1 MGELL
6 KDAKAKAADF
16 DAQPLSTQAFYLYS
30 AYVRPGVADYDWDEE
45 DISFAD
51 DIFQDLEDTAF
62 NQSRELGGEITPIKI
77 AAYLFA
83 DFDASG
89 GMISYFAKEK
99 PSIAPKVVSAFV
111 KYSGAYIQMTQ
122 KLGGKLADSRVFDY
136 IYTNS
141 DQEKIRRIIQKTFY
155 YYENEGVIFNGLDS
169 ALRDYKFFD
178 FKRELS
184 LKINEW
190 LETDPVIKD
199 LYQVNTAYISDGY
212 GGEGKFQYFF
222 GLTSESVKEGAPE
235 TKLSGELA
243 DKKQFQL
250 TPEQYEQL
258 NNVGFTQPTAR
269 YINYTTGLTVVEG
282 VSPMNEVR
290 ANQNLEVVDSAAF
303 ETSRWF
309 AFGTDEVFQNFIRQA
324 YWAIAKELLRTHAL
338 VLLDSDEG
346 RLDKVALETLF
357 RDEVTKWVN
366 KKNKD
371 YGIVES
377 SIDKGQVGY
386 RFAQHVLNNIRA
398 NALIDILKKFKSTG
412 GTLSAEELNDSFASA
427 EELVKNKEEISGNDT
442 DTRKLSEED
451 IEAKQKFL
459 KQCLLMSRL
468 GYLAELNTMQIQ
480 GKTNPIHS
488 KKPYKGRLYL
498 IDELDINKDK
508 SSIIN
513 KLLIPNKEAIGPFLD
528 IKPSEHASLVPKIR
542 LVKVYS
548 SGGVLEEHEFKFPK
562 HSNTNRVNNLS
573 SPGVFDRGADFGVKE
588 FSFSFD
594 GTTPATAKNDITA
607 NLKLYFQSFQDF
619 VEKKAA
625 NGGHRYVDLLILPA
639 GDKGTK
645 KGSGAASPLQYDPSY
660 YRIRADVGWEAESAP
675 NAAIKKA
682 IQKINKTFYLNM
694 VDHEIDIRDD
704 GSVEINVSYR
714 AYIETAL
721 KGTTL
726 DALASREARE
736 ALAKVRGDYNKVLK
750 KKACSLKE
758 LTSIRGQ
765 FLQIEENLR
774 KNSFQSI
781 IKRLIENNLM
791 NYVQVAGESAV
802 SFERTGFIV
811 SPAIFVGDEPT
822 AAGETIAKKSNPRDF
837 SLKQNKFKDVKLS
850 NSGDNKF
857 INYFYLADLLYV
869 ILECLYEP
877 DTGNINESYVAGTEN
892 FKFLLSSFQY
902 TSAFDQSQIE
912 SVNLGNIPIS
922 VELFNEWFTEN
933 VIKPERTSYPV
944 MYFIRDLTKFLI
956 TEILLE
962 SCFKNDLDK
971 RLQFKTTSFLGKRT
985 RGECPISSMLGSDVI
1000 LDVGPA
1006 YTKGDLPLSADIEGI
1021 TTPVK
1026 DLFNYITIFAETTRG
1041 KTDKQGIKT
1050 DDEKN
1055 GIMHYQI
1062 GRDRGI
1068 LKKIKF
1074 SKTDMKYIR
1083 EARFFRHGADGLM
1096 QMSAVYKISMDMVG
1110 NTLYYP
1116 GMEVFIDPRGLLGGG
1131 REFDPTI
1138 GGENPSIANK
1148 LGFGGYHLV
1157 TSVKSSIGPGKFTT
1171 SVEALF
1177 SYNGDGNPKSTLLGS
1192 GDEVAVPSI
1201 DKSFINESPQTTAQ
1215 KTYCDAIK
1223 NNLYKQLAATGYG
1236 FQTAYDSI
1244 DERAAREEAEETK
1257 KAEEA
1262 AIDDIFADL
1271 GPTLFSPETGI
1282 YTEVDT
1288 GIKFKLVGGE
1298 KVIVGDE

>member
-1 MGELL
+1 MGDLL
-6 KDAKAKAADF
+6 TKAKGRVEDF
-16 DAQPLSTQAFYLYS
+16 DSQPNSSQAWFLYS
-30 AYVRPGVADYDWDEE
+30 EYKSATFSDYAWDEE

-51 DIFQDLEDTAF
+51 DIFEDLGDIASFQTTTLNAM
-62 NQSRELGGEITPIKI
+62 ITPIKI
-77 AAYLFA
+77 AAHLFA
-83 DFDASG
+83 DFDAAG
-89 GMISYFAKEK
+89 GMIDYFAKDN
-99 PSIAPKVVSAFV
+99 PSTDSKVVSAFV
-111 KYSGAYIQMTQ
+111 KYSGAYIQITQ
-122 KLGGKLADSRVFDY
+122 KLGGKFIDANFSDY
-136 IYTNS
+136 VYDGA
-141 DQEKIRRIIQKTFY
+141 DQEKIRKIIQKTFY
-155 YYENEGVIFNGLDS
+155 YYENQGAIFTQFDNTLFG
-169 ALRDYKFFD
+169 YNFVD

-184 LKINEW
+184 TKINEW
-190 LETDPVIKD
+190 LETDPTIVD
-199 LYQVNTAYISDGY
+199 LYQVNEAVMSDGY
-212 GGEGKFQYFF
+212 GGEDILGYFF
-222 GLTSESVKEGAPE
+222 GLTSESVTARAP
-235 TKLSGELA
+235 TIKLPGELA
-243 DKKQFQL
+243 DNKLFQL
-250 TPEQYEQL
+250 TPEQYKQL
-258 NNVGFTQPTAR
+258 NNVGFVQPTAR
-269 YINYTTGLTVVEG
+269 YINYTDAAVQIEN
-282 VSPMNEVR
+282 VSPVNEVR
-290 ANQNLEVVDSAAF
+290 ANENLEVVQSSTF

-309 AFGTDEVFQNFIRQA
+309 SFGDDEVFQNFIRQA
-324 YWAIAKELLRTHAL
+324 YWSIAKELLRTHAI
-338 VLLDSDEG
+338 VLLDSDAG
-346 RLDKVALETLF
+346 GLNKIAIETLF
-357 RDEVTKWVN
+357 RDQVTKWVN
-366 KKNKD
+366 KENKD

-386 RFAQHVLNNIRA
+386 RFAQYVLNNIRA
-398 NALIDILKKFKSTG
+398 NALVKILERFKSTG
-412 GTLSAEELNDSFASA
+412 EVLTPEGLNDSFASA
-427 EELVKNKEEISGNDT
+427 EELVKNNEEISGNDE
-442 DTRKLSEED
+442 DSSALSEED

-468 GYLAELNTMQIQ
+468 GYLAELNTLQIQ

-498 IDELDINKDK
+498 VDELDANKDK

-513 KLLIPNKEAIGPFLD
+513 KLLIPNKAAIGSFLD
-528 IKPSEHASLVPKIR
+528 IKPSDHANLVPKIR

-548 SGGVLEEHEFKFPK
+548 SGSTLMEHEFKFPK
-562 HSNTNRVNNLS
+562 HSNSGRVNSLS
-573 SPGVFDRGADFGVKE
+573 SVGFDRGADFGVKE

-625 NGGHRYVDLLILPA
+625 NGGHRYVDLLILPG

-694 VDHEIDIRDD
+694 VDHEIDIKDD

-714 AYIETAL
+714 AYVETAL

-736 ALAKVRGDYNKVLK
+736 ALVKLREDYNKVLN
-750 KKACSLKE
+750 KKACNLKE

-791 NYVQVAGESAV
+791 NYVQVAGASAV
-802 SFERTGFIV
+802 SFERTGYIV

-822 AAGETIAKKSNPRDF
+822 ADGETIAKKSNPRDF
-837 SLKQNKFKDVKLS
+837 SLKRNVFKDIKLS
-850 NSGDNKF
+850 NRDDNRF

-869 ILECLYEP
+869 ILDCLYEP

-933 VIKPERTSYPV
+933 VIKPERASYPV

-971 RLQFKTTSFLGKRT
+971 RLQFKTTSFLGKKT
-985 RGECPISSMLGSDVI
+985 GGECPISSILGSDVI

-1006 YTKGDLPLSADIEGI
+1006 YDRGDLPLSADIEG
-1021 TTPVK
+1021 TMTPVK

-1041 KTDKQGIKT
+1041 KTDKRGKKDQ
-1050 DDEKN
+1050 DEKN
-1055 GIMHYQI
+1055 GIIHYQI

-1074 SKTDMKYIR
+1074 SKSDMKYIR

-1096 QMSAVYKISMDMVG
+1096 QMSAVYKVSMDMVG

-1177 SYNGDGNPKSTLLGS
+1177 SYNGDGNPKSTLIGS
-1192 GDEVAVPSI
+1192 GEEVTVASI
-1201 DKSFINESPQTTAQ
+1201 DKNFINESPKTTAQ

-1223 NNLYKQLAATGYG
+1223 NNLYKQVAATGYG
-1236 FQTAYDSI
+1236 FQSAYDSI
-1244 DERAAREEAEETK
+1244 DERAAREEAEKTR

-1262 AIDDIFADL
+1262 AIDDVFAGF
-1271 GPTLFSPETGI
+1271 GPTMFNPNTGI

-1288 GIKFKLVGGE
+1288 NIKFKVVGGDIE
-1298 KVIVGDE
+1298 YVGDE